1 MCEPSSTN
9 TYHSIARVHKGN
21 LYGLH
26 GVLCTHIKGKCM
38 PELELNIMKNITIKE
53 AAKIDAKGNLN
64 SKRCKPV
71 ICIDTGEVYTSA
83 TDASNANGTTV
94 GSISTVCL
102 GKTKTANGKRFCYVQ
117 DFPEHLADITARIS
131 SMNKGYEEMA
141 SKAAAYDA
149 ILAEQKAKAKAEED
163 ARKAKE
169 KAEIDRQ
176 KAITKATERLERK
189 RALYERK
196 HRELDEVYQSVLV
209 AERELANLTETKK
222 RPMVP
227 YEIIPRGD
235 QFELIINGIE
245 RGLYDSEETAELIVN
260 WYIKHEMK
268 A

>member
-1 MCEPSSTN
+1 
-9 TYHSIARVHKGN
+9 
-21 LYGLH
+21 
-26 GVLCTHIKGKCM
+26 
-38 PELELNIMKNITIKE
+38 MKNITIKE

-83 TDASNANGTTV
+83 TDAANANGTTV
-94 GSISTVCL
+94 WGVSTVCL
-102 GKTKTANGKRFCYVQ
+102 GKIKTANGKRFCYVQ

-141 SKAAAYDA
+141 AKAAAYDA

-169 KAEIDRQ
+169 KAEADRQ
-176 KAITKATERLERK
+176 KAIERATEKLARR
-189 RALYERK
+189 RTLYERK
-196 HRELDEVYQSVLV
+196 HRELDEAHQSVLD

-222 RPMVP
+222 RPMIP

-245 RGLYDSEETAELIVN
+245 REFCDSEEKAERIVD
-260 WYIKHEMK
+260 WYIKHKMK
-268 A
+268 E